1 MSLIRFVCVFLSNTD
16 PLFMC
21 VMHSLIRYTM
31 FITANAHEGDAVA
44 ALGLLK
50 EMKNARVS
58 ASVQTFSAAMD
69 ACLRSDNPDLAL
81 ALSAEMKRSGIEPD
95 EVSDSQ
101 GPLCLKFSLTAALYF
116 FCLSIGDLE
125 GTVHDD
131 RTGLRSERG
140 GA

>member
-1 MSLIRFVCVFLSNTD
+1 MSLIRFVGVCSSNTD
-16 PLFMC
+16 PLCIC
-21 VMHSLIRYTM
+21 VMHSLRYTM

-81 ALSAEMKRSGIEPD
+81 ALSAEMKRGGIEPD
-95 EVSDSQ
+95 EVSNSQ
-101 GPLCLKFSLTAALYF
+101 RPLRLKFSLIAALSF
-116 FCLSIGDLE
+116 LPFCW
-125 GTVHDD
+125 GT
-131 RTGLRSERG
+131 RRYCTR
-140 GA
+140 